1 MKSSASKIKM
11 TSFDELFG
19 EENTPQ
25 LTEDSIVNLPISSL
39 FEFENHPFKVLEDEK
54 MEETKESIAKYGV
67 LVPIIVR
74 PKDEQVYEIVAGHR
88 RKKACELL
96 GIETIPCIVRKLDD
110 EESTIIMV
118 DSNIQ
123 RENLLFSEKAFAYKM
138 KLEAI
143 KRKAGRPKNNGTQV
157 AHNFNGKKSVEV
169 VADDAGTSKDQIRR
183 YIRLTELTEP
193 LLDMVDERKL
203 AFNVGVEL
211 SYLPYKEQEIVLD
224 KMEYYLLSPSLAQAT
239 KLKKYSSD
247 NGLTDVLIDSIL
259 SETTE
264 KPVQVTFKKD
274 KLKKYFPKEYSAEQI
289 EEVITSLLEKW
300 HTENN

>member
-11 TSFDELFG
+11 TSYDDLFG
-19 EENTPQ
+19 EDNTPQ
-25 LTEDSIVNLPISSL
+25 ITEDTIVNLPISSL
-39 FEFENHPFKVLEDEK
+39 FEYENHPFKVLEDEK

-74 PKDEQVYEIVAGHR
+74 PKDDSTYEIVAGHR

-96 GIETIPCIVRKLDD
+96 GIETIPSIVRSLDN

-143 KRKAGRPKNNGTQV
+143 KRQGKRNDLTCVQVGHKLKARDIVAKDSGDSGVQV
-157 AHNFNGKKSVEV
+157 S
-169 VADDAGTSKDQIRR
+169 R

-193 LLDMVDERKL
+193 LLDMLDERKL
-203 AFNVGVEL
+203 AFNVAVEL
-211 SYLPYKEQEIVLD
+211 SYLPYKEQEMVLD
-224 KMEYYLLSPSLAQAT
+224 KMEYYMLSPSLAQAT
-239 KLKKYSSD
+239 KLKKYSGD
-247 NGLTDVLIDSIL
+247 NGLTEDLIDSIL

>member
-1 MKSSASKIKM
+1 MRSASKIKM
-11 TSFDELFG
+11 TSYDELFG
-19 EENTPQ
+19 EDTSPKI
-25 LTEDSIVNLPISSL
+25 TEDSIVNLPISFL

-74 PKDEQVYEIVAGHR
+74 PKDDDTYEIVAGHR

-143 KRKAGRPKNNGTQV
+143 KRQGKRNDLTSTQV
-157 AHNFNGKKSVEV
+157 AQKLSVEI
-169 VADDAGTSKDQIRR
+169 VADDASTSKDQIRR

-211 SYLPYKEQEIVLD
+211 SYLPYKEQEMVLD
-224 KMEYYLLSPSLAQAT
+224 KMEYYMLSPSLAQAT
-239 KLKKYSSD
+239 KLKKYHNES
-247 NGLTDVLIDSIL
+247 GLTDVLIDSIL

-289 EEVITSLLEKW
+289 EEVITTLLEKW